1 MDIIYSPTLVQNKV
15 KLLFEKISEPQYVM
29 NNYYVDHFF
38 IKINSN
44 DPGKCI
50 LYKLS
55 SSFSTNYGYIC
66 TYFILGLLFLNKT
79 N

>member
-1 MDIIYSPTLVQNKV
+1 MDNILVQNKV

-50 LYKLS
+50 LQTFKL
-55 SSFSTNYGYIC
+55 
-66 TYFILGLLFLNKT
+66 IL
-79 N
+79 